1 MSALATEPWVTTD
14 EVAAHLHKP
23 VSWIHQNSER
33 VGLPRRRLGN
43 QFRWR
48 LSEVDAWL
56 SGQE

>member
-1 MSALATEPWVTTD
+1 MATNEPWVTTD

-23 VSWIHQNSER
+23 VGWVHQSADR

-43 QFRWR
+43 QFRYKI
-48 LSEVDAWL
+48 SEVDLWL